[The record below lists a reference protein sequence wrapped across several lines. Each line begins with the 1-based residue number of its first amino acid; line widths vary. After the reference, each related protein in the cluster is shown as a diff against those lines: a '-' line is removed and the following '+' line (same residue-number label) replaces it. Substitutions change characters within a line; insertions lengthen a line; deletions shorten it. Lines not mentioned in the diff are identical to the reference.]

1 MRIVVLVKDVPDT
14 YDERRLDLETGYA
27 DREAGQSV
35 LDEIDERALE
45 LALTTAERLPDVE
58 VAVLTMGPQAAR
70 PTVRKALATGADS
83 AVHVV
88 DDALAGADL
97 ALTAEVLAAA
107 LRHTGFD
114 LVIAGDA
121 STDGAGGAVPAMV
134 AEHLDVPHLTALTTA
149 QITAGAVSGT
159 RAVAGGTAHVSAELP
174 AVVSVTEAFPD
185 ARLPKLRGIMAA
197 KKKPYRTLGL
207 ADLGVDPAGGD
218 RARSVVVSVAER
230 PARAAGVKIVD
241 EGDAGEQLAE
251 FLVANRLA

>member
-1 MRIVVLVKDVPDT
+1 
-14 YDERRLDLETGYA
+14 
-27 DREAGQSV
+27 
-35 LDEIDERALE
+35 
-45 LALTTAERLPDVE
+45 
-58 VAVLTMGPQAAR
+58 
-70 PTVRKALATGADS
+70 
-83 AVHVV
+83 
-88 DDALAGADL
+88 ALAGADL
-97 ALTAEVLAAA
+97 TLTAEVLAAA

-121 STDGAGGAVPAMV
+121 STDGAGGAVPAML

-149 QITAGAVSGT
+149 EITAGAGSGP

-230 PARAAGVKIVD
+230 PARAADRVPWSGVSRTAALSALLVVTMPSS
-241 EGDAGEQLAE
+241 GCGCRFLPRRVGPLVGRSVRGVPGVPWRLRRGSAGRRPAT
-251 FLVANRLA
+251 RRGPR